1 MARKPKSKKDMLA
14 KSWGEWIRSHPQTP
28 VLLQKLFDTAMT
40 DGDPNQFKAINMLVD
55 RIAPHLKAVEM
66 DVTGEIS
73 QGVIVLPEKKK
84 KTPRKPTQVDLVAEE
99 VIKDISAEA

>member
-1 MARKPKSKKDMLA
+1 MKKTKTKKEMLA
-14 KSWGEWIRSHPQTP
+14 KSWGEWIRNHPQTP
-28 VLLQKLFDTAMT
+28 VLLQKIFDTAMT
-40 DGDPNQFKAINMLVD
+40 DGDENQFKAINMLID

-66 DVTGEIS
+66 DVKGEIS

-84 KTPRKPTQVDLVAEE
+84 RTPVQPSELDKATEE